1 MRIVLLL
8 VIILVGC
15 TAEAPESSQD
25 TRSPADLV
33 ITGAQIVDV
42 DTGELLTGK
51 AIVIRRNRIEALV
64 NAADAPETVLKFDAR
79 DRFVIPGLW
88 DMHAH
93 ALYERW
99 PINSEE
105 GAPYTW
111 GPYMD
116 LMLANGV
123 TGFRDMWGSPAAID
137 QASKDIESGERFG
150 PRFVAAG
157 MAMGWFEYMSG
168 LEKAET
174 EDEARALVRKAHE
187 NGADFIKFGLWNP
200 AFLLAPTID
209 AARQLGLDVVGHVPP
224 DMAAIEAAEAGL
236 RSIEHSFGAIQGCT
250 PEGESLFDVARTEFA
265 ESSNFPFPLILHSDP
280 LFAEF
285 DEAKCAQQAK
295 RLAELDVW
303 LSPTVGLWEAKA
315 NAQRIDITT
324 DARFELVNAADRKI
338 WIGSQIYWRRQIEE
352 NGDLVQ
358 RLYNV
363 RLKIVKT
370 MHDNGVAI
378 LAGSD
383 FMNMAATPGMGLHDE
398 LRNYQIAGLSP
409 IDALR
414 TATVEPARYLRRTDD
429 FGAVAAG
436 RIADLVILA
445 ENPLENIKNVSTV
458 YAVVTNGVLLD
469 RNALDQLVESA
480 KNELGN

>member
-1 MRIVLLL
+1 
-8 VIILVGC
+8 
-15 TAEAPESSQD
+15 
-25 TRSPADLV
+25 
-33 ITGAQIVDV
+33 
-42 DTGELLTGK
+42 
-51 AIVIRRNRIEALV
+51 
-64 NAADAPETVLKFDAR
+64 
-79 DRFVIPGLW
+79 
-88 DMHAH
+88 
-93 ALYERW
+93 
-99 PINSEE
+99 
-105 GAPYTW
+105 
-111 GPYMD
+111 
-116 LMLANGV
+116 
-123 TGFRDMWGSPAAID
+123 MWGSPTAID

-157 MAMGWFEYMSG
+157 MTMGWFEYMSG

-174 EDEARALVRKAHE
+174 EEEARALVRKAHE

-200 AFLLAPTID
+200 GYLLAPTID
-209 AARQLGLDVVGHVPP
+209 EARQLGLDVVGHVPP

-265 ESSNFPFPLILHSDP
+265 ENSNFPFPLILHSDP

-315 NAQRIDITT
+315 NAQQIDITT
-324 DARFELVNAADRKI
+324 DQRFELVNAADRKI
-338 WIGSQIYWRRQIEE
+338 WIDSQSYWRQQIEE

-358 RLYNV
+358 RLYTV

-383 FMNMAATPGMGLHDE
+383 FMNMAATPGVGLHDE

-409 IDALR
+409 IDVLR
-414 TATVEPARYLRRTDD
+414 TATVEPARYLRRADD

-458 YAVVTNGVLLD
+458 YAVVTNGALLD
-469 RNALDQLVESA
+469 RDALDQLVESA
-480 KNELGN
+480 KNELGH

>member
-8 VIILVGC
+8 AVYLVGC
-15 TAEAPESSQD
+15 TPAAPDSDQD
-25 TRSPADLV
+25 AQSPADLV
-33 ITGAQIVDV
+33 ITGGQIVDL
-42 DTGELLTGK
+42 DTGELLSGK
-51 AIVIRRNRIEALV
+51 AIVIRGSRIEALV
-64 NAADAPETVLKFDAR
+64 NAADAPDTLLTFNADNR
-79 DRFVIPGLW
+79 YVIPGLW

-93 ALYERW
+93 ALYEKW

-111 GPYMD
+111 GAYMD
-116 LMLANGV
+116 LMLAHGV
-123 TGFRDMWGSPAAID
+123 TGFRDMWGMPAAID
-137 QASKDIESGERFG
+137 QANKDIESGERFG

-157 MAMGWFEYMSG
+157 MTMGWFEYMSG

-174 EDEARALVRKAHE
+174 EEEARVLVRKAHE

-209 AARQLGLDVVGHVPP
+209 EARKLGLDVVGHVPP
-224 DMAAIEAAEAGL
+224 DMAALEAAEAGL

-250 PEGESLFDVARTEFA
+250 PNGESLFDVARVEFA

-285 DEAKCAQQAK
+285 DEEKCAQQAE

-315 NAQRIDITT
+315 NAKRIDITT
-324 DARFELVNAADRKI
+324 DPRFELVNAADREV
-338 WIGSQIYWRRQIEE
+338 WIGSQGYWRRQIEE
-352 NGDLVQ
+352 NGDLTQ
-358 RLYNV
+358 RLYDV
-363 RLKIVKT
+363 RLKVVKT
-370 MHDNGVAI
+370 MHDNGVPI

-383 FMNMAATPGMGLHDE
+383 FMNMAATPGLGLHDE
-398 LRNYQIAGLSP
+398 LRNYQKAGLSP

-414 TATVEPARYLRRTDD
+414 TATLEPSRYLRRASD

-436 RIADLVILA
+436 RYADLVLLTK
-445 ENPLENIKNVSTV
+445 NPLENIKNVSTV
-458 YAVVTNGVLLD
+458 YAVVADGNLLD
-469 RNALDQLVESA
+469 RSALDQLVESA
-480 KNELGN
+480 KSELGN